1 MTTFRLENISME
13 PESFTVL
20 SHTLERRL
28 GERCCRLGDNAD
40 YTFTLAVDAAL
51 ENDRYTVVPDGNTV
65 AFTAANDCALH
76 AAVGR
81 YLVDSRFDGEGGFVP
96 SSKKVDHTPAKPL
109 RGMYFETHYHNI

>member
-1 MTTFRLENISME
+1 MTTFRLENISMG

-65 AFTAANDCALH
+65 APSMPLSDVIWSIRASTVR
-76 AAVGR
+76 AV
-81 YLVDSRFDGEGGFVP
+81 SF
-96 SSKKVDHTPAKPL
+96 L
-109 RGMYFETHYHNI
+109 RQKR